1 MSSLRVVVLGETSP
15 AGKQWLR
22 ALEEQSILEVHAAP
36 DQASIFEDFDSVGDV
51 PVVILEN
58 IGNCRNEIMAL
69 RKSGYPNYILWFGAN
84 FTKQDCEFALEQ
96 RVYAVFEK
104 PETEDPKVVGTLK
117 RIQFNKTRSSHFNN
131 LVHSLKTLLVQI
143 TASEEQHPLF
153 MELKAATAKLEDL
166 EGQNEFSFSGVG
178 QARKFESPVI
188 ANSQEDLGDAI
199 ESMEDLERT
208 GALWIRGG
216 EVGQEGRI
224 EFLQGKIVL
233 AEAGE
238 ATGLKA
244 IYRMFLWQTPKF
256 LFARELANEVPFDAE
271 STKYPIDLITQGRRF
286 RHAYDSIKEELPPS
300 DLKLEMNAPRINDH
314 LELNGNDFKVLS
326 SVVEFGTVS
335 EIVDYNPLPD
345 SEIYQSLINLRKLD
359 LLQVSQG

>member
-1 MSSLRVVVLGETSP
+1 MSSLRVIVLGETSS

-36 DQASIFEDFDSVGDV
+36 DQASIFEDFESVSDV

-84 FTKQDCEFALEQ
+84 FTKQDCEFALEH
-96 RVYAVFEK
+96 RVYAIFEK
-104 PETEDPKVVGTLK
+104 PETEDPKVISALK

-131 LVHSLKTLLVQI
+131 LVQSLKTVLVQI
-143 TASEEQHPLF
+143 TSSEEQHPLF
-153 MELKAATAKLEDL
+153 TELKAATAKLEDL
-166 EGQNEFSFSGVG
+166 EGQNEFSYSGVG
-178 QARKFESPVI
+178 QANKFESPLI
-188 ANSQEDLGDAI
+188 ASAQEDLGDAI

-208 GALWIRGG
+208 GALWIRGT
-216 EVGQEGRI
+216 EPGQEGRI

-238 ATGLKA
+238 TIGLKA
-244 IYRMFLWQTPKF
+244 VYRMFLWQSPKF
-256 LFARELANEVPFDAE
+256 LFAREMANEVPFDAE
-271 STKYPIDLITQGRRF
+271 NVKYPIDLITQGRRL
-286 RHAYDSIKEELPPS
+286 RHLYDSIKEEVPPS
-300 DLKLEMNAPRINDH
+300 ALRLSVNAPRVNDK

-326 SVVEFGTVS
+326 SVVEFGQVS
-335 EIVDYNPLPD
+335 EIVDYNPMPD